1 MRREKLERPLLVV
14 FCALFALLLVYFLLD
29 GISYCAAT
37 GRWYD
42 FYAVTR
48 VLAFLLGF
56 PVLLTSALRRLFP
69 RMRRLLEAS
78 DLALAAAAL
87 LLVLVASLT
96 GGLTGGFAM
105 GLAFGLTAALVISLY
120 MFIAQPALPSAAAQR
135 GAAWVSRQPTAEEIY
150 ERLLDAYLRAWG
162 RPPERVKAKIESEI
176 RKLVERGLSR
186 EDAVKRLYRR
196 MLLGYSE
203 ARITKL

>member
-14 FCALFALLLVYFLLD
+14 FCALFALLLAYFLLD

-48 VLAFLLGF
+48 VLAFLLGL
-56 PVLLTSALRRLFP
+56 PVLLTLALRRLFP

-87 LLVLVASLT
+87 LLVLAASLT
-96 GGLTGGFAM
+96 GGLTGEFAM

-120 MFIAQPALPSAAAQR
+120 MFIAQPALLSAAAQR
-135 GAAWVSRQPTAEEIY
+135 GAAWVPRQPTAEEIY

-162 RPPERVKAKIESEI
+162 GPPERARKRLEADIE
-176 RKLVERGLSR
+176 KLVEQGLSR
-186 EDAVKRLYRR
+186 EESVKMLYR
-196 MLLGYSE
+196 
-203 ARITKL
+203 